1 MNFSPAQYRRLKSRI
16 RSRYQLK
23 WRKLKANLRLYPT
36 GPLKSWIKDTEKELS
51 TYTNFN
57 WFFLKQVETFFFL
70 QNIKPVAGN
79 NISLSRDEE
88 RVFDSW
94 NNSEFAD
101 VFLRT
106 LNKGKTVAQASQL
119 TIRQFEQ
126 HLLTMGKRH
135 IDKVDVRSTSYRIQ
149 SALGERLR
157 NGKISP
163 LLSTTLHLEGKDLD
177 LMTPTLKEM
186 NLFSHRIELGL
197 KLIRTFSPVSW
208 NRFTNFTDTIIPIKE
223 KEFVS
228 YSHQDFPCVSMIN
241 LYDRDFVDLM
251 DDLLHE
257 NGHHHLNHYLNLEK
271 LIEEPADMIYYSP
284 WRRTIRPLRGI
295 YHAYFTFFWAFR
307 LFSDLASGN
316 LDNIWYKFS
325 DAEKEKI
332 YWRAVEEFHM
342 LNFSF
347 EDLKWAKSQGLIG
360 KTGWEIINS
369 QQKELNR
376 MKKFLPVWERKL
388 KAHRKDLLKLKSE
401 LRTNRKK
408 FKKD

>member
-1 MNFSPAQYRRLKSRI
+1 M
-16 RSRYQLK
+16 RSRYQSQ
-23 WRKLKANLRLYPT
+23 WRKLKANLRYSPS
-36 GPLKSWIKDTEKELS
+36 GPLKTWIKDTEVELAP
-51 TYTNFN
+51 YTNLN
-57 WFFLKQVETFFFL
+57 WFFLKQAETFFFL
-70 QNIKPVAGN
+70 QSIDPEAGDEN
-79 NISLSRDEE
+79 SLSRDEE
-88 RVFDSW
+88 RIFDKW
-94 NNSEFAD
+94 NQSEFAD
-101 VFLRT
+101 VFLKT
-106 LNKGKTVAQASQL
+106 LNKGKSVADASRSTL
-119 TIRQFEQ
+119 RQYEQ

-135 IDKVDVRSTSYRIQ
+135 LDKVDVRSKSYRIQ
-149 SALGERLR
+149 SALGERER

-163 LLSTTLHLEGKDLD
+163 LLSTTLHLEGKEIA
-177 LMTPTLKEM
+177 LMTPSLKEM
-186 NLFSHRIELGL
+186 NYFSHRIEMAL
-197 KLIRTFSPVSW
+197 KLIRTFSPLSW
-208 NRFTNFTDTIIPIKE
+208 ERFINFTDTIIPIKN

-271 LIEEPADMIYYSP
+271 LIDEPADMIYYSP
-284 WRRTIRPLRGI
+284 WRKTLRPLRGI

-307 LFSDLASGN
+307 LFSDMATRE

-342 LNFSF
+342 LNYSF
-347 EDLKWAKSQGLIG
+347 EDLKWAKKHGLIN

-369 QQKELNR
+369 QQKELNK
-376 MKKFLPVWERKL
+376 MKKYISSWERQL
-388 KAHRKDLLKLKSE
+388 KVHRKDLGKLKLE
-401 LRTNRKK
+401 LKLSKKK